1 MKYCL
6 VILLIF
12 SSSVFSGGEEK
23 EKPDGTGIG
32 GGGFKTQSSPTRSPS
47 SIETSDE
54 TESDDLITI
63 LDGELDDDIETINV
77 SNTSY
82 NEIIEQTQ
90 EFAKK
95 CKGENHKGGIYS
107 QSYTVKEDKA
117 CLRLTC
123 AKSIEAHE
131 DKDTTEA
138 KICFK
143 NDVYKKVKSLKAAK
157 ALCKD
162 DDYKGQKIVW
172 DKKKNCAKVHC
183 KLNISKEAGKE
194 VISKLED
201 NKLKTP
207 LVLKY
212 CKADSE
218 DEKNKRSTASNNKP
232 HVNEMSP
239 YMQKPK
245 PTMILKGKDSHK
257 GRWNTSN
264 Q

>member
-1 MKYCL
+1 M
-6 VILLIF
+6 LISTLSLAQGNKPSNDDDGF
-12 SSSVFSGGEEK
+12 GGA
-23 EKPDGTGIG
+23 G
-32 GGGFKTQSSPTRSPS
+32 GGALRWQKGARAPS

-82 NEIIEQTQ
+82 NEIIEET
-90 EFAKK
+90 EGFAKK

-107 QSYTVKEDKA
+107 QSYSVNGEKA
-117 CLRLTC
+117 CLKLTC

-131 DKDTTEA
+131 DKDTIEA

-157 ALCKD
+157 ALCEED

-172 DKKKNCAKVHC
+172 DENKSCAKVHC

-218 DEKNKRSTASNNKP
+218 DEENKRSTASNNKP
-232 HVNEMSP
+232 HVNKMSP